1 MNYRE
6 AYNYG
11 KIQLAEEGIAEADL
25 DARLLLEH
33 VCHNSRNDLLVHPL
47 KELTEEEQKLFEM
60 QIETRKKHVPLQ
72 HITGV
77 QEFMGLEFVVNENV
91 LIPRQDTE
99 LLVEEAMLLLHDR
112 MHILDMC
119 TGSGCILLSLLNY
132 SNDCFGVGVDL
143 SEKALEVARENSSRL
158 GIDAKFV
165 QSDLFEKIEGKFDLI
180 LSNPPYIKTE
190 EIELLMEEVK
200 NHDPRMALDGKE
212 DGLYFYKKIAAQAK
226 QYLHRGGTLLFEIGY
241 DQKDEVVSI
250 MEQAG
255 YCHVAVKKD
264 LSSMDRVV
272 TGVYLEVN

>member
-1 MNYRE
+1 MNYKE

-11 KIQLAEEGIAEADL
+11 KMQLEDGKIAEASL

-33 VCHNSRNDLLVHPL
+33 VCHTSRNDLLVRPL
-47 KELTEEEQKLFEM
+47 RELTLEEQSQFEAD
-60 QIETRKKHVPLQ
+60 IDIRKNHVPLQ

-119 TGSGCILLSLLNY
+119 TGSGCILLSLLRY
-132 SNDCFGVGVDL
+132 SNECHGVGVDL
-143 SEKALEVARENSSRL
+143 SEAALEVAIENSNRL
-158 GIDAKFV
+158 SINAEFI

-180 LSNPPYIKTE
+180 LSNPPYIKTG
-190 EIELLMEEVK
+190 EIEFLMEEVK
-200 NHDPRMALDGKE
+200 NHDPRLALDGKE
-212 DGLYFYKKIAAQAK
+212 DGLYFYHKIANEAK
-226 QYLHRGGTLLFEIGY
+226 KYLHRGGVLLFEIGY

-250 MEQAG
+250 MERAG

-264 LSSMDRVV
+264 LSEMDRVV
-272 TGVYLEVN
+272 TGIYLEVN

>member
-1 MNYRE
+1 MNYKE

-11 KIQLAEEGIAEADL
+11 KMQLEDGKIAEASL

-33 VCHNSRNDLLVHPL
+33 VCHTSRNDLLVRPL
-47 KELTEEEQKLFEM
+47 RELTLEEQSQFEAD
-60 QIETRKKHVPLQ
+60 IDIRKNHVPLQ

-119 TGSGCILLSLLNY
+119 TGSGCILLSLLRY
-132 SNDCFGVGVDL
+132 SNECHGVGVDL
-143 SEKALEVARENSSRL
+143 SEAALEVAIENSNRL
-158 GIDAKFV
+158 SINAEFI

-180 LSNPPYIKTE
+180 LSNPPYIKTG
-190 EIELLMEEVK
+190 EIEFLMEEVK
-200 NHDPRMALDGKE
+200 NHDPRLALDGKE
-212 DGLYFYKKIAAQAK
+212 DGLYFYHKIANEAK
-226 QYLHRGGTLLFEIGY
+226 KYLHRGGVLLFEIGY

-264 LSSMDRVV
+264 LSEMDRVV
-272 TGVYLEVN
+272 TGIYLEVN